1 VEAGRAVDKL
11 RTTTLPAVASTCKHQ
26 ADVTV
31 AIDTWCLPAPGGCN
45 GRFPKSKSEQSRTL
59 GGGSTMVANEISGV
73 RIPDSKLARE
83 ATQFIRDTESDF
95 LFQHSTRVYF
105 WGALTAKRKGLPYDA
120 ELLYAAAMFH
130 DVGLTPAFRQSQ
142 LRFEVDG
149 ANAARDFL
157 RSHGIEEGNIEK
169 VWLAIAL
176 HTTQGISA
184 HLHPV
189 AALTA
194 EGVMMDLVGLGY
206 DEFTDAQLRA
216 VTAAYPHPPHFVEDV
231 LQSLYDGLKHRPQ
244 TTQGTGLA
252 DVIADKDPDF
262 RRRNFCGLMR
272 SSPWA
277 ARG

>member
-1 VEAGRAVDKL
+1 
-11 RTTTLPAVASTCKHQ
+11 
-26 ADVTV
+26 
-31 AIDTWCLPAPGGCN
+31 
-45 GRFPKSKSEQSRTL
+45 
-59 GGGSTMVANEISGV
+59 MVANVISGV
-73 RIPDSKLARE
+73 KIPDSKLARD
-83 ATQFIRDTESDF
+83 ATQFIRDTESEF

-105 WGALTAKRKGLPYDA
+105 WGALAAKRKGLTFDP
-120 ELLYAAAMFH
+120 ELLYTAAMFH
-130 DVGLTPAFRQSQ
+130 DVGLTTGFRQSQ

-157 RSHGIEEGNIEK
+157 RSYGIAEGDTEK

-176 HTTQGISA
+176 HTTPGISA

-206 DEFTDAQLRA
+206 DEFTDVQRKA
-216 VTAAYPHPPHFVEDV
+216 VAVAYPHPPHFAEGVIDA
-231 LQSLYDGLKHRPQ
+231 LYDGLKHRPQ

-252 DVIADKDPDF
+252 DVIADKDPHF
-262 RRRNFCGLMR
+262 RRRDFCTLMR

-277 ARG
+277 VGN